1 MSERL
6 DKEMNEAYGKFID
19 YTVDHICIFNTNNS
33 DVKKNAR
40 ILYDNYDKAYREFR
54 QAYIEKY
61 DEDVVIRC
69 AAIVHKYAEKRLS
82 EYK

>member
-1 MSERL
+1 MNEEL
-6 DKEMNEAYGKFID
+6 DKEMKETYGKFIE
-19 YTVDHICIFNTNNS
+19 YTVDHIFDTNDS

-54 QAYIEKY
+54 QSYIEKY
-61 DEDVVIRC
+61 GEDVVVRC
-69 AAIVHKYAEKRLS
+69 AAIIHKHATGRLA

>member
-19 YTVDHICIFNTNNS
+19 YTVDHIFDTNDS

-54 QAYIEKY
+54 QSYIEKY
-61 DEDVVIRC
+61 GEDVVVRC
-69 AAIVHKYAEKRLS
+69 AGITHKYATRRLA
-82 EYK
+82 EYNK